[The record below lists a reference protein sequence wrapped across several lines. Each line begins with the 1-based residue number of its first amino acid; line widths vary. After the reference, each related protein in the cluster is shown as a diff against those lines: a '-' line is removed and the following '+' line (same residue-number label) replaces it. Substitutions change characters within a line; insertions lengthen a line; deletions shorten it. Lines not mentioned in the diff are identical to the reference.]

1 MKILVTGALGQLG
14 RELRD
19 VLETSHPGM
28 TVYAGHH
35 DLDITDS
42 AAVATFIRNGEFTHI
57 VNCAAYTAVD
67 RAESEP
73 ALCNRINSEAVKN
86 LAVEAEKSGARMLH
100 ISTDYVFDG
109 KSFRPYRESD
119 KVNPVSTYGTS
130 KRKGEMILLTMCP
143 DAIIVR
149 TSWLYSPHGSNFVKT
164 MLRLGKERETIDVV
178 YDQIGSPTYARDLA
192 KAVCA
197 ILFSRKWHP
206 GIYHFSNEGVC
217 SWYDFAKSI
226 HRIADIDSCRLR
238 PILSED
244 FPSQAIRPHFSVFD
258 KTLIKKTYG
267 IRIPHWEDSLR
278 ECLARIAASE
288 NGAHDAE

>member
-14 RELRD
+14 RELRE

-28 TVYAGHH
+28 TVYASHEE
-35 DLDITDS
+35 LDITDS
-42 AAVATFIRNGEFTHI
+42 AAVSTYVKNGEFSHI

-67 RAESEP
+67 HAESEP
-73 ALCNRINSEAVKN
+73 AVCNKINSEAVKN
-86 LAVEAEKSGARMLH
+86 LAIAAETAGARTLH

-119 KVNPVSTYGTS
+119 KVNPTSTYGTS
-130 KRKGEMILLTMCP
+130 KRKGEMLLLTMCP
-143 DAIIVR
+143 DAIIIR
-149 TSWLYSPHGSNFVKT
+149 TSWLYSPYGKNFVKT
-164 MLRLGKERETIDVV
+164 MLQLGKDRESMDVV

-192 KAVCA
+192 NAITT
-197 ILFSRKWHP
+197 ILFARKWHP
-206 GIYHFSNEGVC
+206 GIYHYANEGVC

-226 HRIADIDSCRLR
+226 HRIAEIDTCQVR

-244 FPSQAIRPHFSVFD
+244 FPSQAKRPHFSVFD

-267 IRIPHWEDSLR
+267 ICIPHWEDSLSD
-278 ECLARIAASE
+278 CISRIAVLSD
-288 NGAHDAE
+288 GQRAE